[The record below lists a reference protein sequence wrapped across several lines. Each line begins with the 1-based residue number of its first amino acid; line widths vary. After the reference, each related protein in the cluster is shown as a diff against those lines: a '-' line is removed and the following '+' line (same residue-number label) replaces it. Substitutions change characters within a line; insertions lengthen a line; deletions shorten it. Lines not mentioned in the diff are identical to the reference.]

1 MKKFLFLVQGEGRG
15 HLTQAVALAE
25 ILSRNGHHLAAVC
38 VGSSHRRTLPDFF
51 TENIGAPVHLFP
63 SPNFVTDQKEKKIR
77 LTQSIVFNLKK
88 SKTYLKSLKAIDNWI
103 EHYRPDVVLN
113 FYEPLAGI
121 YKAFYRPKCTF
132 WSIGHQYLTFHEAF
146 PFPKGR
152 ILERWLFRQFTEI
165 TALGSSRLLALS
177 FSQLG
182 QAAHPKIR
190 VMPPLLRK
198 MVREI
203 EPEEG
208 NFYLAYMVNSGYA
221 VNVIHFASLH
231 PEIHIE
237 AFWDRKGRPTRYQ
250 PLENLVFHQ
259 LNDRLFLEKMATCK
273 GLVSTAGFE
282 SICEAMYYGKPVWM
296 VPLAGQYEQLC
307 NAHDAQIS
315 GAGYIG
321 EDFDFEMFDRF
332 IDVGT
337 YLSHP
342 KNPWLSSFEKNFL
355 PLLSN
360 LEQLEKA

>member
-25 ILSRNGHHLAAVC
+25 ILFRNGHQLVAVC
-38 VGSSHRRTLPDFF
+38 VGSSNRRTLPDFF
-51 TENIGAPVHLFP
+51 TDNIQVPVHLFP

-77 LTQSIVFNLKK
+77 LTQSIIFNLKK
-88 SKTYLKSLKAIDNWI
+88 SKTYLRSLKAIDNWI
-103 EHYRPDVVLN
+103 GHYLPEVVIN
-113 FYEPLAGI
+113 FYEPLAGL
-121 YKAFYRPKCTF
+121 YKIFYRPKCTF
-132 WSIGHQYLTFHEAF
+132 WSIGHQYLIFHEAF

-152 ILERWLFRQFTEI
+152 ILERWLFRQFTQI

-177 FSQLG
+177 FSQLD
-182 QAAHPKIR
+182 QVAHTKIQI
-190 VMPPLLRK
+190 MPPLLRN
-198 MVREI
+198 MVQEI

-208 NFYLAYMVNSGYA
+208 NYYLAYMVNSGYS
-221 VNVIHFASLH
+221 VNVIHYASLH
-231 PEIHIE
+231 PDIQIE
-237 AFWDRKGRPTRYQ
+237 AFWDRKSRPPIYQ
-250 PLENLVFHQ
+250 PLKNLVFHQ
-259 LNDRLFLEKMATCK
+259 LNDRLFLEKMAACK

-315 GAGYIG
+315 GAGFIG

-337 YLSHP
+337 YSSHP
-342 KNPWLSSFEKNFL
+342 KNFWLSSFEKKFL

-360 LEQLEKA
+360 LEQLEQA